1 MWRLGYVARNEGA
14 TLFVPLD
21 HSAGVVE
28 HTDNC
33 PLRSE
38 VRAILRVRNCI
49 SDRVGPRVPDRTVS
63 KQVTEQLDT
72 ISVLARTYFVKV
84 VGGGQSNA
92 ALFRAHGF
100 HTFYLSNELA
110 ALKETILLLFD
121 KQSSVALDVFRP
133 FLRPKAG
140 TLIAQ
145 IALRGRRPVA
155 YTESNRAQ
163 CSARIGMTQ
172 VKRSAAHVD
181 HRKIRSQIILAKH
194 AGV

>member
-49 SDRVGPRVPDRTVS
+49 SHRVGPRIPDRTVS
-63 KQVTEQLDT
+63 KQVTEQLDA

-100 HTFYLSNELA
+100 HTCYLSFYLSNELA

-121 KQSSVALDVFRP
+121 KESLVALDVFGP
-133 FLRPKAG
+133 FLGRK
-140 TLIAQ
+140 L
-145 IALRGRRPVA
+145 AL
-155 YTESNRAQ
+155 
-163 CSARIGMTQ
+163 
-172 VKRSAAHVD
+172 
-181 HRKIRSQIILAKH
+181 
-194 AGV
+194 